1 MFEPNLMD
9 YGFLRKEQLK
19 DLEYLR
25 KKKYFYRYLQ
35 IHYHYEHNIKNK
47 TDFSD
52 TILKIFTV

>member
-1 MFEPNLMD
+1 MD